1 MQAYHKDVL
10 WECHYA
16 WTHRQAYYSLH
27 LGNNQAAVPNF
38 YDVFLKE
45 ELPGSKENIIPNY
58 NRISKKVATILC
70 I

>member
-1 MQAYHKDVL
+1 MQAYHKDVP

-27 LGNNQAAVPNF
+27 LDNNQAAVPNF

-45 ELPGSKENIIPNY
+45 ELPGSKENIIPITIELV
-58 NRISKKVATILC
+58 RVATILC